1 MKKKFSIG
9 KLAAILIIIALIS
22 VGSAYLFTNKFYQES
37 NNRENL
43 YSRFIY
49 NTINSSMRDEEY
61 YSDSIFNYAVKS
73 YKKKYYDQ
81 DGNVITDPDRIS
93 QQRKIDELKSKG
105 LNPDN
110 YLDDYVK
117 DEYLHGEYRTFYLSN
132 DNELADEFD
141 PIEVNLRNKDLIIR
155 GNVKDNKVNIT
166 KIGESDRLKKS
177 EFNDISSIFIQNI
190 KDEMRHIN
198 SVYDIKN
205 LKFAYYANLND
216 QVFKDIKNENSLRQF
231 EKLVMCSLVISA
243 CLSAL
248 VFLIVKLKAIDE
260 EKKVKSIFTLPIE
273 VVAILLGIF
282 LFFSAGILGTN
293 TYNIFPE
300 LFIFGLLIGNI
311 IIALTVSYF
320 MINFK
325 SIFSSDVENYLTTN
339 SLIVRGFRKTFHSY
353 NDTFNGK
360 FGEDDIIKVKKDFT
374 IKYLLVVLIL
384 LFVFA
389 VLLNARSLTLL
400 IIILGIIFYL
410 GSIKLLNEVT
420 RINYESSKIV
430 MGDYKNK
437 ISKGGYIFDRI
448 IDNFNNISKNLD
460 DAVDDAL
467 KSERLKTELITNVS
481 HDLKTPL
488 TSIIN
493 YSDLINKENA
503 TEGEKREY
511 ANIIHDKSIKL
522 QTLIDDLFEVSKA
535 TSNNID
541 LNKENLDFKA
551 LVEQSIGEWED
562 KINEKNIE
570 IVTNL
575 PEDRVMLDIDGQKF
589 SRVLDNLFS
598 NIYKYALENSRV
610 YIDLENQGNV
620 KLTMKNISKYQL
632 DVSEDELL
640 ERFKRGEKSRTTA
653 GSGLGLSISSSFV
666 EAHGAKFKIEI
677 DGDLFKTI
685 ITF

>member
-1 MKKKFSIG
+1 MTKKFSTG
-9 KLAAILIIIALIS
+9 KLAAILIIIALVS
-22 VGSAYLFTNKFYQES
+22 VGSAYLFTNKFYQERT
-37 NNRENL
+37 NRESL

-49 NTINSSMRDEEY
+49 DTINDSMEDEEY

-81 DGNVITDPDRIS
+81 DGNVVSDPDRIS
-93 QQRKIDELKSKG
+93 QQRKVDELKSKG

-110 YLDDYVK
+110 YLTDYVN
-117 DEYLHGEYRTFYLSN
+117 DEYLHGEYKTFYLSN
-132 DNELADEFD
+132 DNELPDEFD
-141 PIEVNLRNKDLIIR
+141 PTEVNLRNKDLIIR
-155 GNVKDNKVNIT
+155 GNVQNNKVNISE
-166 KIGESDRLKKS
+166 IGESDRLKKS
-177 EFNDISSIFIQNI
+177 EFNDISSIFIQTI

-216 QVFKDIKNENSLRQF
+216 PVFKDIENENSMRQF
-231 EKLVMCSLVISA
+231 ERLVMSSLVIST

-248 VFLIVKLKAIDE
+248 AFLIIKLKIIDE
-260 EKKVKSIFTLPIE
+260 EKKVKSIFSMPIE
-273 VVAILLGIF
+273 IVVILLGIF
-282 LFFSAGILGTN
+282 LFFSAGILSTN

-300 LFIFGLLIGNI
+300 LFIFLTIVGNI
-311 IIALTVSYF
+311 IVSLTVSYL
-320 MINFK
+320 MVNFK
-325 SIFSSDVENYLTTN
+325 SIFAGDVENYLTTN
-339 SLIVRGFRKTFHSY
+339 SLIVRGFRKTFRSY
-353 NDTFNGK
+353 NDTFNAE
-360 FGEDDIIKVKKDFT
+360 FGEDDIVKVKKDFT

-384 LFVFA
+384 LFLFA
-389 VLLNARSLTLL
+389 VLLNAKGLTLL
-400 IIILGIIFYL
+400 IIILGIVFYL
-410 GSIKLLNEVT
+410 ISIKLLNEVT

-430 MGDYKNK
+430 MGNYKNK
-437 ISKGGYIFDRI
+437 ISKSGNIFDRI

-493 YSDLINKENA
+493 YSDLINKENV
-503 TEGEKREY
+503 TDEEKIEY

-522 QTLIDDLFEVSKA
+522 KVLIDDLFEVSKA
-535 TSNNID
+535 TSNNIE

-570 IVTNL
+570 IVTDL
-575 PEDRVMLDIDGQKF
+575 PKDRVMLDIDGQKF

-610 YIDLENQGNV
+610 YIDLESGENV
-620 KLTMKNISKYQL
+620 ILTMKNISKYQL
-632 DVSEDELL
+632 EVSEDELL
-640 ERFKRGEKSRTTA
+640 ERFKRGEKSRTTS

-666 EAHGAKFKIEI
+666 EAHGAKFNIEI